1 MTLLTWGT
9 RSGAGG
15 GRMADVDEADEVT
28 TERAARQTVELPGPP
43 WQLGLRG
50 LRPVVLCG
58 PWPFT
63 LRRPWPLGLRGLWP
77 LGLRRAAASSRAAA
91 SGATRSRDRGGAGT
105 LNHGVRAD
113 GHGAGVDGY
122 GADAIRHG
130 AGAPSRGVHALGRAV
145 RRLSSAAR
153 PGSSSALFSAGA
165 TGAAGAGPLSPV
177 VLSVGLAVLASAEI
191 LVRAAGLR
199 GNLALALLLAL
210 CTTLPVG
217 FVLAPE
223 RGARVRGAAAIALT
237 TACVLALEPF
247 RALTLAGAAA
257 QLITVH
263 ALGRAGTPLLSGLLV
278 LPYVGLALAAAGDS
292 ADSTVRVVAVLV
304 ATLASAAAATGIT
317 RHVRTAAQAHSA
329 TEQAFADT
337 LLEHAAR
344 GERARIARELHD
356 VVAHHISMIAVQAE
370 TARLTTQGLPADGA
384 TRLLAI
390 GDTARAAL
398 TEMRRLLGV
407 LREDADV
414 GVTRRPQP
422 GLRQLIELVDDS
434 RDAAGSR
441 TRLIV
446 SGTVAPLD
454 PGIEVTAYRI
464 VQEALTNARRH
475 APGAAVDVELRYGPD
490 DLELRVRDN
499 GPGPRPG
506 PGCGSGSEPA
516 HPAHRTD
523 SAASAHRDH
532 AGHGLLGMR
541 ERAATVGGTLRTG
554 PAPGGGFLVE
564 ARLPVRAEALA

>member
-1 MTLLTWGT
+1 MDEV
-9 RSGAGG
+9 A
-15 GRMADVDEADEVT
+15 EADEGT
-28 TERAARQTVELPGPP
+28 TGRAVPPPAERPWLPWQLGMRRAWPSGLRP
-43 WQLGLRG
+43 SWPSGLRGFRQLGLRG
-50 LRPVVLCG
+50 
-58 PWPFT
+58 PWQS
-63 LRRPWPLGLRGLWP
+63 GLREPWQSR
-77 LGLRRAAASSRAAA
+77 LRRAAASRD
-91 SGATRSRDRGGAGT
+91 TRSRNRGT
-105 LNHGVRAD
+105 VAD
-113 GHGAGVDGY
+113 GHGAGTGGHDVRTPGR
-122 GADAIRHG
+122 GAHALG
-130 AGAPSRGVHALGRAV
+130 RGVDALGRAV
-145 RRLSSAAR
+145 RSLSPAAR
-153 PGSSSALFSAGA
+153 PGSPALLSARAAGTA
-165 TGAAGAGPLSPV
+165 RTARTARIARIARIGGAPGAAGARPHSPV
-177 VLSVGLAVLASAEI
+177 VLSVGLAGLAAVEI

-199 GNLALALLLAL
+199 GNLALAVLLAL

-223 RGARVRGAAAIALT
+223 RGAPIRGTAAIALT

-263 ALGRAGTPLLSGLLV
+263 ALGRAGAPLLSGLLV
-278 LPYVGLALAAAGDS
+278 LPYVGLALAAAGDPG
-292 ADSTVRVVAVLV
+292 DSTVRVVAVLV

-329 TEQAFADT
+329 TERAFADT

-475 APGAAVDVELRYGPD
+475 APGAAVDVELRYGKD

-499 GPGPRPG
+499 GPGPGPSPG
-506 PGCGSGSEPA
+506 PGSGSGPA
-516 HPAHRTD
+516 HPEPPADPANPAHRG
-523 SAASAHRDH
+523 H

>member
-1 MTLLTWGT
+1 M
-9 RSGAGG
+9 
-15 GRMADVDEADEVT
+15 DEVGDADDADKVT
-28 TERAARQTVELPGPP
+28 TGRAVPRPAEHPCPA
-43 WQLGLRG
+43 WQLGAHRPRQSG
-50 LRPVVLCG
+50 LRRSWPLG
-58 PWPFT
+58 LRRPWPSGP
-63 LRRPWPLGLRGLWP
+63 RRPWPLGPRGSWQLR
-77 LGLRRAAASSRAAA
+77 LRRAAASRA
-91 SGATRSRDRGGAGT
+91 ATRSDDRGGADT
-105 LNHGVRAD
+105 LDHGVRAV
-113 GHGAGVDGY
+113 GHGT
-122 GADAIRHG
+122 R
-130 AGAPSRGVHALGRAV
+130 APGRGVHALCRAI
-145 RRLSSAAR
+145 RRLSPASR
-153 PGSSSALFSAGA
+153 PRPSALFSAGA
-165 TGAAGAGPLSPV
+165 VRTVGAGPLSPV
-177 VLSVGLAVLASAEI
+177 VLSVGLAVLAAVEI

-223 RGARVRGAAAIALT
+223 RGAPIRGTAAIALT

-247 RALTLAGAAA
+247 RALTLAGTAA
-257 QLITVH
+257 QLVTVH
-263 ALGRAGTPLLSGLLV
+263 ALGRAGTPLLSGVLV
-278 LPYVGLALAAAGDS
+278 LPYVGLALAAAGDP

-329 TEQAFADT
+329 TERAFADT

-422 GLRQLIELVDDS
+422 GLRQLMELVDDS
-434 RDAAGSR
+434 RDAAGTR

-475 APGAAVDVELRYGPD
+475 APGAAVDVELRYGTD

-499 GPGPRPG
+499 GPGH
-506 PGCGSGSEPA
+506 PA
-516 HPAHRTD
+516 HPAD
-523 SAASAHRDH
+523 PAAAQDRV
-532 AGHGLLGMR
+532 GHGLLGMH